1 MVTKVTIGTLVTLI
15 TLANVTTL
23 RHKCIYVF
31 MSSVLLLFNCNK
43 TGMCGHI
50 LVTASN
56 VILPVNPS
64 GESQVVPCWHTHRRT
79 DGRTQPIWRWQQSL
93 FGVGLRKRLRLT
105 WKWNWTERYG
115 LIWLRTGT
123 RDILVNTVACLRE
136 AQDVGCPDTLSDN
149 KISKYVFT
157 LRSLMVGS

>member
-50 LVTASN
+50 LVAASN
-56 VILPVNPS
+56 IILPVNPS
-64 GESQVVPCWHTHRRT
+64 GESRVVPCWHTHRRT
-79 DGRTQPIWRWQQSL
+79 DGRTY
-93 FGVGLRKRLRLT
+93 T
-105 WKWNWTERYG
+105 AYMTMA
-115 LIWLRTGT
+115 
-123 RDILVNTVACLRE
+123 TVAFRSWF
-136 AQDVGCPDTLSDN
+136 AKTSKTDVKMKLDGKIWIDLASDRN
-149 KISKYVFT
+149 TWHSCEHSSVP
-157 LRSLMVGS
+157 SGSTRRGMSWHAKRQ